1 MSTLTSRRNA
11 DEDGT
16 PTSSRRRAPFGRVL
30 PPLAVIA
37 VMSMVSLAALAPTKA
52 WSSGDDARTQWAGAA
67 GAADSQELDF
77 SQTAAASVPTERH
90 SFAAEAPPAPA
101 APAWASAPAVGVP
114 DPGTAQAIGYEM
126 VMARGWDENEWNCLS
141 ALWNRESGWNV
152 YAHNTSSGAYGI
164 PQSLPGEKM
173 ASAGAD
179 WATNPA
185 TQISWGLSYIT
196 SRYGTPCGA
205 WQHSEERGWY

>member
-1 MSTLTSRRNA
+1 MSTQTSHLRA
-11 DEDGT
+11 EETD
-16 PTSSRRRAPFGRVL
+16 PAPQPRRRAPFSRL
-30 PPLAVIA
+30 LSPLAVVA
-37 VMSMVSLAALAPTKA
+37 VVGMVSLGALAPTRA
-52 WSSGDDARTQWAGAA
+52 VSIGDDPRAQWSGAVGQDFGQVLDVVPLALSPTQRDG
-67 GAADSQELDF
+67 
-77 SQTAAASVPTERH
+77 
-90 SFAAEAPPAPA
+90 FAAEAPP

-126 VMARGWDENEWNCLS
+126 VKAMGWDDNEWSCLA
-141 ALWNRESGWNV
+141 ALWTRESNWNV
-152 YAHNTSSGAYGI
+152 YSHNASSGAYGI
-164 PQSLPGEKM
+164 PQALPGEKM

-185 TQISWGLSYIT
+185 TQIRWGIGYIQ

>member
-1 MSTLTSRRNA
+1 MSITTSRPSA
-11 DEDGT
+11 DEAGN
-16 PTSSRRRAPFGRVL
+16 PASRRRRAPYARIL
-30 PPLAVIA
+30 SPLAVIA
-37 VMSMVSLAALAPTKA
+37 VMGMVTLAALAPTKA
-52 WSSGDDARTQWAGAA
+52 WSSADDPRTQWSGEVGQAA
-67 GAADSQELDF
+67 GQELDVV
-77 SQTAAASVPTERH
+77 QAATAVAPTERH
-90 SFAAEAPPAPA
+90 GFAAEAPP

-126 VMARGWDENEWNCLS
+126 VKARGWDDNEWSCLS
-141 ALWNRESGWNV
+141 ALWTRESNWNV
-152 YAHNTSSGAYGI
+152 YSHNTSSGAYGI
-164 PQSLPGEKM
+164 PQALPGEKM